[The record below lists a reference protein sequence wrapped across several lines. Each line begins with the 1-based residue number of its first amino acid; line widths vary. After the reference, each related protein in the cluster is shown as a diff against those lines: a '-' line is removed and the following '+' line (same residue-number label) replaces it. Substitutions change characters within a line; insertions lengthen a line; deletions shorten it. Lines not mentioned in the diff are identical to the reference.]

1 MNIGIITFH
10 WATNYGAI
18 LQSLALQ
25 ETLVNLGHNVEII
38 NYKPKQYDDN
48 ILTFFRFR
56 KFLHLDSYRINRRKE
71 KKLIVFRQKY
81 LIQTKR
87 FTTLKKLKQHCNHF
101 DALITGSDQVLNPS
115 FLMSGEIGGSTA
127 YFLDFGNENCK
138 RIAYAASF
146 GTTDYE
152 SRLCDKVRP
161 LIKRFNAV
169 STRESTGL
177 KIFNLMGA
185 DNPIIVP
192 DPTILHNSEFYDKLL
207 GRRKSLNYRIR
218 AYILHNREN
227 AISKTLREIDAEI
240 ITDQGLESWINA
252 IKSSTHF
259 ITNSFHGVVFCLLYH
274 IPFSVALKTKENIGM
289 NDRFY
294 TLLGNLCLT
303 DRIFSEA
310 EFNSNCMNFNHNW
323 NKISQKLQAF
333 RNIGIDF
340 LSKTI

>member
-71 KKLIVFRQKY
+71 KKLLVFRQKY

-101 DALITGSDQVLNPS
+101 NALITGSDQVLNPS

-169 STRESTGL
+169 SSREATGL
-177 KIFNLMGA
+177 KIFKLMGA
-185 DNPIIVP
+185 EKPVIVP
-192 DPTILHNSEFYDKLL
+192 DPTLLHDHTFYDKLL
-207 GRRKSLNYRIR
+207 NDAEPLEKKVRV
-218 AYILHNREN
+218 YILHYREN
-227 AISKTLREIDAEI
+227 FIDKVLSETGAEI
-240 ITDQGLESWINA
+240 ITDQSIECWINA
-252 IKSSTHF
+252 IKNSTHF
-259 ITNSFHGVVFCLLYH
+259 ITNSFHGVVFCLLYR
-274 IPFSVALKTKENIGM
+274 IPFSVVLKTKKNIGM

-323 NKISQKLQAF
+323 CKIDQKLQAF
-333 RNIGIDF
+333 RNTGIDF

>member
-25 ETLVNLGHNVEII
+25 EALVNLGHNVEII
-38 NYKPKQYDDN
+38 NYKPRQYDDN

-71 KKLIVFRQKY
+71 KKLIVFREKY
-81 LIQTKR
+81 LRQTKR
-87 FTTLKKLKQHCNHF
+87 FTTLKRLRQHCNHF

-115 FLMSGEIGGSTA
+115 FLTSGEIGGSTA
-127 YFLDFGNENCK
+127 YFLDFGNEDCK

-152 SRLCDKVRP
+152 SRLCEKVRP

-169 STRESTGL
+169 SSRETTGVE
-177 KIFNLMGA
+177 IFKLMGA
-185 DNPIIVP
+185 EKPVIVP
-192 DPTILHNSEFYDKLL
+192 DPTLLHDHAFYDKLL
-207 GRRKSLNYRIR
+207 NDAGPLENKLR

-227 AISKTLREIDAEI
+227 FIGKTLSEVGAEI
-240 ITDQGLESWINA
+240 ITDQGIESWINA
-252 IKSSTHF
+252 IKRSTHF
-259 ITNSFHGVVFCLLYH
+259 ITNSFHGVVFCLLYN
-274 IPFSVALKTKENIGM
+274 IPFSVVLKTKENVGM

-294 TLLGNLCLT
+294 TLLGNLGLT

-310 EFNSNCMNFNHNW
+310 EFNSNCMDFEHDW
-323 NKISQKLQAF
+323 DKISQKLLAF
-333 RNIGIDF
+333 RNAGIDF
-340 LSKTI
+340 LSKII